1 MLTAIVRF
9 ALRFRGVIIALA
21 CLLAGYGL
29 YSLFRARLDVFPEF
43 APPLAVIQT
52 EAPGLSAE
60 QVETLVTQPVEN
72 VMGGTLGLDTMKS
85 RSLQGLSLVTMTF
98 KDGIDIYRARQ
109 LAAERLNA
117 VTGSLPHGVQPPA
130 LLPLTSSTN
139 VALVIG
145 LTSRGHTLMD
155 LYNFA
160 NWTLRPQL
168 MNIPGVA
175 DAIVFGGDV
184 QQFQIQVD
192 PQKLVRYGLSLQDVL
207 NAARQS
213 SGVRGAGFLEN
224 TNQRI
229 VVNTEGQILRPE
241 QLAQVIVTYKNGIGV
256 RLGDIA
262 TVAIAPAAA
271 VGASTIAGKPGIMLM
286 IESQYGA
293 DTMSVTRAVEQ
304 RLASLKPVLAA
315 NQVILHP
322 DIFRPANFITAAI
335 HHLRAA
341 LLTGGVL
348 VILVLFLFL
357 LNVRTALISATAIP
371 LSLLTAVI
379 VLNHFGLSL
388 NTMTLGGLAIALGEV
403 VDDAIVDVENI
414 YRRLRENQRREHPQP
429 TARVVL
435 QASVEV
441 RSAVVYATFIVAL
454 VFLPVLTLTGV
465 AGRLFA
471 PLGITYILAILASLG
486 VALTVTPALALVLL
500 TRRPLRSEEPK
511 PVVRLK
517 ARYLSLLARLER
529 HSNRV
534 IAGIAL
540 LCVGAVVAL
549 PFFSANF
556 IPELR
561 EGHYIVHMA
570 LAPGASL
577 AESVRIGNRVTA
589 ALEKVPGVRMV
600 AQRAGRASEV
610 VDPAGVNTSEF
621 EVDLQ
626 PGLSGAAQQRSL
638 DGIQAALA
646 RFPGL
651 MTSANTFLAERIDE
665 TISGDTAPISLNLF
679 GNNLD
684 VLDRTAQQIVQVLN
698 QVPGAI
704 GVRVQSPPGTPQL
717 MIRLKQDQL
726 TRWGFTPVEVMDA
739 VQAAY
744 QGVNV
749 AQAYQGN
756 HIYDITVLLPPA
768 RRQSP
773 AEIGTLPLRN
783 PEGVTVPLSQLA
795 TITQANG
802 RFQILHSGGQRLQT
816 VTMGVRG
823 RPISDFVRD
832 AEARLHRE
840 VPMPKGA
847 YAVFT
852 GESQAQ
858 AQAQHDLMVDSLI
871 ALAGIVLLL
880 FLALQSVRALLLVL
894 ANLPFALVGGVLT
907 VLATGGAL
915 SLGSLIGFVTLF
927 GITLRNSI
935 MLIAHYEHLVH
946 AEGMAWGREAA
957 SRGAAERLVPIL
969 MTALVTA
976 LGLLPLALTSGAPG
990 NEIEGPMA
998 IVILG
1003 GLFTSTALNLLVL
1016 PALALRFGHF
1026 EQRADSVA
1034 IALAPPSE
1042 DHGKL

>member
-21 CLLAGYGL
+21 CLLAGYGI
-29 YSLFRARLDVFPEF
+29 YSLFHARLDVFPEF

-60 QVETLVTQPVEN
+60 QVETLVTQPIEN
-72 VMGGTLGLDTMKS
+72 AMGGTLGLNTLKS

-98 KDGIDIYRARQ
+98 KDGTDIYRARQ

-117 VTGSLPHGVQPPA
+117 VSGSLPRGVQPPG

-145 LTSRGHTLMD
+145 LTSHAHSLMD

-213 SGVRGAGFLEN
+213 TGVRGAGFLEN
-224 TNQRI
+224 ANQRI
-229 VVNTEGQILRPE
+229 ILNSEGQILRPD
-241 QLAQVIVTYKNGIGV
+241 QLAQVVVTYKNGIGV
-256 RLGDIA
+256 HLGDIA
-262 TVAIAPAAA
+262 TVATAPAAA
-271 VGASTIAGKPGIMLM
+271 VGASTIAGKPGVMLI

-304 RLASLKPVLAA
+304 RLAALKPVIAS

-322 DIFRPANFITAAI
+322 HIFRPANFITAAI
-335 HHLRAA
+335 RHLRTA

-357 LNVRTALISATAIP
+357 LNVRTAFISAAAIP

-379 VLNHFGLSL
+379 VLNHFGFSL

-414 YRRLRENQRREHPQP
+414 YRRLRENQRREHPHP

-435 QASVEV
+435 QASIEV
-441 RSAVVYATFIVAL
+441 RSAVVFATFIVAL
-454 VFLPVLTLTGV
+454 VFLPVLSLTGV
-465 AGRLFA
+465 AGKLFA

-500 TRRPLRSEEPK
+500 THRPLKSEESK

-517 ARYLSLLARLER
+517 ARYLRLLGRLER
-529 HSNRV
+529 HSNRILAV
-534 IAGIAL
+534 IAL
-540 LCVGAVVAL
+540 LCVGALAAL

-589 ALEKVPGVRMV
+589 ALGKVPGVRMV

-626 PGLSGAAQQRSL
+626 PGLSGAAQQRGL

-646 RFPGL
+646 HFPGL
-651 MTSANTFLAERIDE
+651 ITSANTFLAERIDE
-665 TISGDTAPISLNLF
+665 TISGDTAPVSLNIF

-717 MIRLKQDQL
+717 VIRLKQDQL
-726 TRWGFTPVEVMDA
+726 TRWGFTPVAVMDA

-744 QGVNV
+744 QGVDV

-756 HIYDITVLLPPA
+756 RIYDVTVLLPPEQ
-768 RRQSP
+768 RQSP
-773 AEIGTLPLRN
+773 AEIGALPLRN

-816 VTMGVRG
+816 ITMGVRG

-832 AEARLHRE
+832 AAARIHRE
-840 VPMPKGA
+840 VPMPKGT
-847 YAVFT
+847 YAVFA

-858 AQAQHDLMVDSLI
+858 AQAQHELLVDALI

-880 FLALQSVRALLLVL
+880 FLALKSTRALLLVL
-894 ANLPFALVGGVLT
+894 VNLPFALVGGVLT

-935 MLIAHYEHLVH
+935 MLISHYEHLVH
-946 AEGMAWGREAA
+946 TEGVAWGREAA
-957 SRGAAERLVPIL
+957 SRGASERLVPIL

-976 LGLLPLALTSGAPG
+976 LGLLPLALASGAPG

-1026 EQRADSVA
+1026 ERRADPVA
-1034 IALAPPSE
+1034 TALATDTPENS
-1042 DHGKL
+1042 